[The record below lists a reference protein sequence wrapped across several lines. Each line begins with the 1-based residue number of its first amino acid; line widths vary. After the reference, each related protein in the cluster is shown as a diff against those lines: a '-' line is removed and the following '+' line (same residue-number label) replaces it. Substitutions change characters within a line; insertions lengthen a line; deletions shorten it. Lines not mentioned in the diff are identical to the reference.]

1 MRLHGPL
8 TAVRCCFQESYPVP
22 SGDGETR
29 QAKDDGLH
37 AFDADADGVTPTA
50 AVADASEASTAVLR
64 RKPQIMHHSRSLLRI
79 HSGGSR
85 RGNDPDDFHF
95 ELIGGRE
102 QVRIQFRTARL
113 PSPHTHL
120 VHVLTAILDAI
131 TRPVFTY

>member
-1 MRLHGPL
+1 M
-8 TAVRCCFQESYPVP
+8 RCCFQESHPAP
-22 SGDGETR
+22 SGDGEIR

-37 AFDADADGVTPTA
+37 AFDADADGVTATA

-95 ELIGGRE
+95 ELTGGQE

-113 PSPHTHL
+113 PCPHTYL
-120 VHVLTAILDAI
+120 VHVLTAIPDAI